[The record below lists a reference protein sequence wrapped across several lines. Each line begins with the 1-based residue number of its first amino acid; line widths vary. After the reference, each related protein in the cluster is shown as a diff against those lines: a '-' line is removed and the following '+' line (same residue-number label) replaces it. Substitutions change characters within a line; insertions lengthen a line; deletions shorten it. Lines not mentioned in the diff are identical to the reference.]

1 MSNRECTQWL
11 QCTLVNAIGECV
23 CSKSYSDSIKVP
35 ESQCQVTA
43 HYNVVSDYNSHLLR
57 IPTTHII
64 LESTARKIWRQKLF
78 SLRLFFRVRRIF
90 SHYFLSHLF
99 QFYLLRHTII
109 QLSRIAPFSVCS
121 YDAHTSNM
129 LIWAAALYHEL
140 FSRCLKA
147 IGSETNYMK
156 IFTSSSSV

>member
-57 IPTTHII
+57 IPTHTHNTR
-64 LESTARKIWRQKLF
+64 EHSQKNMKAKTFLSPSFLSCSKNIFALF
-78 SLRLFFRVRRIF
+78 SIAFVPILFIKTYYNTTFSYRPILGVFIRRTYIEHVNM
-90 SHYFLSHLF
+90 SSSALS
-99 QFYLLRHTII
+99 
-109 QLSRIAPFSVCS
+109 
-121 YDAHTSNM
+121 
-129 LIWAAALYHEL
+129 WA
-140 FSRCLKA
+140 
-147 IGSETNYMK
+147 
-156 IFTSSSSV
+156 IFTMFESHRKRNKLYEDIHKQQ